1 MSIFSP
7 DRKVEP
13 VVENKKRKRI
23 RMVEDSSDDDL
34 EDKTFTP
41 NKKQKSSLFNVSTNS
56 TPKSSLKST
65 PKMTPTSS
73 KKSEKTEKE
82 NITPPTT
89 TPRSSNLK
97 QRLSNFAS
105 PSLNKS
111 KTEEKMA
118 DENEGYNPNSSFPH
132 ISDKKYN
139 FLKPEKITDKEGRQV
154 SLYLVILMILQNFIF
169 PALLR
174 RPSDEDYD
182 PTTLYVPMS
191 FLDDQTPARRQW

>member
-1 MSIFSP
+1 
-7 DRKVEP
+7 
-13 VVENKKRKRI
+13 
-23 RMVEDSSDDDL
+23 
-34 EDKTFTP
+34 
-41 NKKQKSSLFNVSTNS
+41 
-56 TPKSSLKST
+56 
-65 PKMTPTSS
+65 
-73 KKSEKTEKE
+73 
-82 NITPPTT
+82 
-89 TPRSSNLK
+89 
-97 QRLSNFAS
+97 
-105 PSLNKS
+105 
-111 KTEEKMA
+111 MA

>member
-1 MSIFSP
+1 M
-7 DRKVEP
+7 EP

-23 RMVEDSSDDDL
+23 RMVEDSSDEEDDDVK
-34 EDKTFTP
+34 DKTFTP
-41 NKKQKSSLFNVSTNS
+41 NKKQKFSLSNVSTNS

-65 PKMTPTSS
+65 PKMTPNSS
-73 KKSEKTEKE
+73 KKSEKE

-154 SLYLVILMILQNFIF
+154 SLYLVILMILQNFNFLFFSGGRLMRIMIRQHF
-169 PALLR
+169 TCQCHFWMIKRLL
-174 RPSDEDYD
+174 D
-182 PTTLYVPMS
+182 VNGNCCG
-191 FLDDQTPARRQW
+191 